1 MAWITDQVLLA
12 GAGISENNWQE
23 VVDLGITAVVN
34 LRSEHQDT
42 FGTPL
47 PVAYLWLPVTD
58 FTDPT
63 PEQLLLA
70 AQMIDTLVKNEQRV
84 LVHCKMGIHRSATTV
99 IAYLIYTGMSKE
111 DAIWKLKQNGP
122 RLYGSA
128 ENHQTLDKF
137 IELLANRSA

>member
-63 PEQLLLA
+63 PEHVACRSNDRHIGKERA
-70 AQMIDTLVKNEQRV
+70 ACACSL
-84 LVHCKMGIHRSATTV
+84 
-99 IAYLIYTGMSKE
+99 
-111 DAIWKLKQNGP
+111 
-122 RLYGSA
+122 
-128 ENHQTLDKF
+128 
-137 IELLANRSA
+137 